1 MRNLEDGAALLKQVV
16 TILALGMAVAPA
28 AHADLLRST
37 KPGVMCRSADA
48 LAKLSRPDGS
58 SPTVDATPSPAVQAI
73 ADAGG
78 CNNFRPGTVVILVN
92 ARRNTSIVRADSQTG
107 DGVLDTFFVPNVD
120 YAPYTPP
127 HTVFNDTVRAR
138 CPAKLDEFMALD
150 PPSMD
155 FVASL
160 PAPVRAGIEQAVD
173 NVCSAYIPCIR
184 EQRAVQIGKRNLDQR
199 WAEFDCRQP

>member
-1 MRNLEDGAALLKQVV
+1 
-16 TILALGMAVAPA
+16 
-28 AHADLLRST
+28 
-37 KPGVMCRSADA
+37 MCRSADA

-58 SPTVDATPSPAVQAI
+58 SPTVDAIPSPAVQAI

-78 CNNFRPGTVVILVN
+78 CNNFRPGTVVILMN
-92 ARRNTSIVRADSQTG
+92 ARRNTSVVRADSQADSQTG
-107 DGVLDTFFVPNVD
+107 DGVLDTFIVPNID

-127 HTVFNDTVRAR
+127 HTVFNDTIRAR

-160 PAPVRAGIEQAVD
+160 PPVVRAGIEKAVQD
-173 NVCSAYIPCIR
+173 ACAEYIPCIR

-199 WAEFDCRQP
+199 WAEFDCRRP